1 MGSCASKNKNRGNV
15 PLSID
20 SVFNI
25 KHKPNGARGSRSA
38 REPTTLYKSDFYFF
52 IEWILSF
59 RFYIKLYNDDQNT
72 RLITMLNG
80 PNDKNIIKVIKA
92 IDQIDGKDL
101 SDFSSS
107 ISLQSKINSSKQSK
121 QSFIS
126 KQFTNSNNSVPA
138 LPPQLSDEELKIIVQ
153 NFFEKLCK
161 NNPKKM
167 KKLLFQGPPN
177 NLRWLMWLSVAKTRY
192 LEIESSIGI
201 NNGQIFEYLI
211 NTSFLDEETETKI
224 KKDLLRTKN
233 DLKYF
238 KGGNWSISL
247 YNVLKAIALYDD
259 KLGYCIGMNEIAASA
274 LIVSDCN
281 EVESFNLLR
290 FLYSSEYGLKLREF
304 YINGFPKLKFYTF
317 FVNELIKERI
327 PKVFRILNDKQIL
340 NNEMWL
346 QNWLQNLYSNLFEF
360 SVGVRLWDCIIS
372 LGTDFLINFS
382 LGYIKYFE
390 EQIIG
395 CGDETE
401 FLEIFKKNSKF
412 KNNKEIIEF
421 REKIIKL
428 SLEFNISLQTY
439 QRIQE
444 KYNASVETE
453 QRTSVINKPASGF
466 RHSITRK
473 QINVLHIDKKI
484 ITSTTN
490 DEANKMRLIL
500 KNLNLP
506 IEQRQSIITSRNK
519 DENNE
524 NNDIKEEA
532 KDDSSNN
539 NDDKH
544 DKNSNKSSEHQ
555 QNENNNDKHS
565 HSDTNDKQENLSQKD
580 KKDVS
585 ENKNIKDE
593 LKNKTNKSGKKVIFI
608 NIDEQDNELKE
619 DPKEQEESVNN
630 DDDDDDDN
638 IINQNEDN
646 EEENED
652 IDESIIENYSND
664 DASIIKGDINNKV
677 IDPNIL
683 MKLSQ
688 LNMNVKE
695 EQCPKGMKPNKQNI

>member
-1 MGSCASKNKNRGNV
+1 MGSCASKNKNRENV
-15 PLSID
+15 PLSIG

-25 KHKPNGARGSRSA
+25 KNKPNGVNGSRSA
-38 REPTTLYKSDFYFF
+38 REPTTVYKSDFYFF

-107 ISLQSKINSSKQSK
+107 ISLKSKIDSSKQSK

-126 KQFTNSNNSVPA
+126 KQLTNSNNSVPA
-138 LPPQLSDEELKIIVQ
+138 LPPQLSDEELKLIVL
-153 NFFEKLCK
+153 NFFEKLCR

-177 NLRWLMWLSVAKTRY
+177 NLRWLMWISIAKTRY
-192 LEIESSIGI
+192 LEIESNIGI

-211 NTSFLDEETETKI
+211 NTSFPDEETETKI
-224 KKDLLRTKN
+224 RKDLLRTKN

-259 KLGYCIGMNEIAASA
+259 QLGYCIGMNEIAASA

-317 FVNELIKERI
+317 FVHELIKERI
-327 PKVFRILNDKQIL
+327 PKVFHILNEKKIL
-340 NNEMWL
+340 NEMWL

-395 CGDETE
+395 CGYATE
-401 FLEIFKKNSKF
+401 FLEIFNKKNKF
-412 KNNKEIIEF
+412 KNNKEIIDF

-428 SLEFNISLQTY
+428 SLDFNISLQTY

-444 KYNASVETE
+444 KYNACVETE
-453 QRTSVINKPASGF
+453 QRTSVVNKSASGF
-466 RHSITRK
+466 RHSITRR

-484 ITSTTN
+484 IISNDN

-506 IEQRQSIITSRNK
+506 IDQRQSILTSTNK
-519 DENNE
+519 DEKSE
-524 NNDIKEEA
+524 NDDINEEA
-532 KDDSSNN
+532 KNDSSNN
-539 NDDKH
+539 HDDKN
-544 DKNSNKSSEHQ
+544 DMNSNENSTQQ

-565 HSDTNDKQENLSQKD
+565 LSDSNNKQENLSQKD
-580 KKDVS
+580 IS
-585 ENKNIKDE
+585 ENKTNNDKQKNIRN
-593 LKNKTNKSGKKVIFI
+593 KNDKNVIIINNK
-608 NIDEQDNELKE
+608 EQDNELKGMPE
-619 DPKEQEESVNN
+619 EQEESVN
-630 DDDDDDDN
+630 DDDDDN
-638 IINQNEDN
+638 IINQDEDN
-646 EEENED
+646 EQENEGN
-652 IDESIIENYSND
+652 DESIIENYSND
-664 DASIIKGDINNKV
+664 DVSIIKSNNNFSNKV

-683 MKLSQ
+683 LKLSQ

-695 EQCPKGMKPNKQNI
+695 EQCPKGMKPNKQSI